1 MFVGR
6 LWYRRADGALA
17 SMDSKEERVVL
28 LDSWLAMEEA
38 LGDLGIP
45 QDVRVTPTLTSKECL
60 DAPCKTRLDAG
71 CMARVTDCLVS
82 TTQTCTHTY
91 HLYTCIYR

>member
-1 MFVGR
+1 MFVVR

-38 LGDLGIP
+38 LGDLGNP
-45 QDVRVTPTLTSKECL
+45 QDVRVTPTLTSHQSVLTKDSREQF
-60 DAPCKTRLDAG
+60 DVETRCYHHIHTAG
-71 CMARVTDCLVS
+71 AS
-82 TTQTCTHTY
+82 TTYISHV
-91 HLYTCIYR
+91 

>member
-1 MFVGR
+1 MTGLVFVGC

-38 LGDLGIP
+38 LADLGNP
-45 QDVRVTPTLTSKECL
+45 QDVRVTTTLTRPLSL
-60 DAPCKTRLDAG
+60 VTPDA
-71 CMARVTDCLVS
+71 
-82 TTQTCTHTY
+82 TTTY
-91 HLYTCIYR
+91 ISHV